1 MADNGAPYVLQNNEL
16 SSVGLSELPI
26 GFDQNLNPTELDKV
40 VMTRINFTWLLGA
53 QMLLV

>member
-40 VMTRINFTWLLGA
+40 VMTRINFTWLLGE
-53 QMLLV
+53 QMLLA